1 MRTAK
6 EPTSRILPRRGL
18 ALVLV
23 VCVMALASILAYAL
37 LSGASLQA
45 TASDNSLA
53 AAVAEGQAE
62 SGIHLAMYYLMNPS
76 HAPTLTNGYWPGA
89 SGITFSTTATPAA
102 QMPGNVT
109 VTVTN
114 PSTDLYDIA
123 SIGSSQGASMGGGVM
138 TRTIT
143 AQVQVATSYQ
153 IPQAATFN
161 STMTLS
167 GNVSITG
174 SPTAIASA
182 QKVTLST
189 GSTVTGNVEAS
200 LLSQSGGIING
211 NYLGPDT
218 NSTPAPSAAN
228 LNYYLTYTYQG
239 QTYSATQLGSATLTS
254 GNMPAAN
261 PATNPLN
268 VYYYTG
274 GDLTLTGPINL
285 AGTLVVQGGNLILQ
299 GNGNTITAQSGMP
312 ALITDKA
319 IKVKGTNNSLTI
331 NGVAYAAS
339 GIANVGGANTGST
352 LTINGAILV
361 SSGTTLTSNGT
372 AVSITYNS
380 ALASAPTIT
389 TANQTPTSVKLVS
402 WSE

>member
-1 MRTAK
+1 M
-6 EPTSRILPRRGL
+6 
-18 ALVLV
+18 VLV

-37 LSGASLQA
+37 LSSASLQA

-53 AAVAEGQAE
+53 PAIAEGQAE
-62 SGIHLAMYYLMNPS
+62 SGIHLAMYYLMNPAN
-76 HAPTLTNGYWPGA
+76 APALTNGYWAGG
-89 SGITFSTTATPAA
+89 SDITFSTTATPSA

-114 PSTDLYDIA
+114 PSTDLYQIV
-123 SIGSSQGASMGGGVM
+123 SVGSSQGASMGGGVM

-143 AQVQVATSYQ
+143 AEVQVATSYL

-161 STMTLS
+161 SQISLS
-167 GNVSITG
+167 GNVSIHG
-174 SPTAIASA
+174 SPLAIASA
-182 QKVTLST
+182 QNVTINS
-189 GSTVTGNVEAS
+189 GSSVIGNVEAAAVGGGGTF
-200 LLSQSGGIING
+200 SGN
-211 NYLGPDT
+211 NLGPAS
-218 NSTPAPSAAN
+218 NSTPAPSAGN

-254 GNMPAAN
+254 ANMPAAN

-268 VYYYTG
+268 VYYYSG

-285 AGTLVVQGGNLILQ
+285 NGTLVVKGGNLVLQ
-299 GNGNTITAQSGMP
+299 GSGNTITAQSGMP

-319 IKVKGTNNSLTI
+319 LKVKGTNNSLTV
-331 NGVAYAAS
+331 NGVLYAAS
-339 GIANVGGANTGST
+339 GIANTGINTGST

-361 SSGTTLTSNGT
+361 SSGTTLTSSGT

-380 ALASAPTIT
+380 SLANAPNIT
-389 TANQTPTSVKLVS
+389 TANQSPTSVKLVS